1 MSTAYYLRKLGE
13 DFGIAK
19 PLEQIEVMADKLA
32 DFINGFSD
40 WDIFPE
46 LKESL
51 EHHLS
56 RVMVSQPTI
65 KGFRHHKRRKYT

>member
-19 PLEQIEVMADKLA
+19 PLEQIEVVADKLS
-32 DFINGFSD
+32 DFIDDFSD
-40 WDIFPE
+40 WGIFPE

-51 EHHLS
+51 EQHLS
-56 RVMVSQPTI
+56 RVMVSQPTV
-65 KGFRHHKRRKYT
+65 KGFRHYKRRKYT